1 MLLPEYTDIKIRQ
14 TQDRKPEV
22 LDVLRQR
29 YVALTP
35 EEWVRQHFVNYLI
48 HYKGYP
54 PALMGNEVELCVGNK
69 KLRCDS
75 VLYGKDRQPLAI
87 MEYKA
92 ESIPIDQKVITQ
104 VATYNMLLHVPYLM
118 VSNGNQHI
126 CLHFDKGEEKWE
138 YLPDIPDY
146 KDFI

>member
-54 PALMGNEVELCVGNK
+54 QALIGNEVELCVGNK

-75 VLYGKDRQPLAI
+75 VLYGKDRQPRAI

-92 ESIPIDQKVITQ
+92 ESIPLDDKVIAQ
-104 VATYNMLLHVPYLM
+104 VVTYNMLLHVSYLM

-126 CLHFDKGEEKWE
+126 CLHFDKEKEKWE

-146 KDFI
+146 KDLI